1 MIALLRVSQLNLH
14 KSGKRPL
21 LHGIKEGKTPLNP
34 LLIEGNFSS
43 LWQREIR
50 RDFINNVVVIIS
62 PLICNGGHAG
72 EKAC

>member
-14 KSGKRPL
+14 KSENLPL
-21 LHGIKEGKTPLNP
+21 PLFTKEGNTPLNP

-43 LWQREIR
+43 LWQREVR
-50 RDFINNVVVIIS
+50 RDFINNVVIIMR
-62 PLICNGGHAG
+62 PLICNGGHSG

>member
-14 KSGKRPL
+14 KSENLLLPL
-21 LHGIKEGKTPLNP
+21 FTKEGNTPLNP

-43 LWQREIR
+43 LWQREVR
-50 RDFINNVVVIIS
+50 RDFINNVVVVVRS
-62 PLICNGGHAG
+62 LLWSRRNPG